1 MFHGRHCDRDWRFA
15 RERFGL
21 GWRELLGRHRHFG
34 GWAGEQPGRPF
45 DHGELRYILLK
56 LIAEKPRHGY
66 ELIKAIE
73 ERSGGIYTPSP
84 GVVYPT
90 LTLLE
95 EMNYVAL
102 AEIGNKKQYSIT
114 AEGAKFLDDNREFVD
129 EVMGR
134 MAETNRTWS
143 GGPAPQILRAFLNL
157 KAALLL
163 RLGKGRLSEE
173 QVRSIAAVLDRAATE
188 IERF

>member
-1 MFHGRHCDRDWRFA
+1 MRASGLD
-15 RERFGL
+15 L
-21 GWRELLGRHRHFG
+21 GWREFLGRHRHFG
-34 GWAGEQPGRPF
+34 GWAGEQPGRPL

-66 ELIKAIE
+66 ELIKEIE

-114 AEGAKFLDDNREFVD
+114 AEGAKFLDNREFVD
-129 EVMGR
+129 EVMRR
-134 MAETNRTWS
+134 MAETNR
-143 GGPAPQILRAFLNL
+143 A
-157 KAALLL
+157 
-163 RLGKGRLSEE
+163 
-173 QVRSIAAVLDRAATE
+173 
-188 IERF
+188 

>member
-1 MFHGRHCDRDWRFA
+1 MFHSRHCGQDWRFA
-15 RERFGL
+15 RERFGM
-21 GWRELLGRHRHFG
+21 GWRELFGRHRHFG

-66 ELIKAIE
+66 DLIKAIE

-95 EMNYVAL
+95 EMNYVDV

-114 AEGAKFLDDNREFVD
+114 PAGARFLEDNRELVD
-129 EVMGR
+129 EVMRR
-134 MAETNRTWS
+134 MAQNNRAWG
-143 GGPAPQILRAFLNL
+143 GGPSPQIVRAFLNL

-163 RLGKGRLSEE
+163 RVGKGRLNDE
-173 QVRSIAAVLDRAATE
+173 QSRAIAAALDRAALE
-188 IERF
+188 IERS